1 MSPDS
6 RDKDPVQP
14 PIVAFGSEPP
24 QKLLFLCVHNSARS
38 QMAEA
43 LAHIFAPP
51 DTEIWSAGSEPTE
64 VHRLAIDVM
73 KEVGLDLSG
82 HRSKSV
88 DDVPWRDADTIVTVC
103 AEADEKCP
111 VVPSSVRR
119 VRWLLPDPVTAPE
132 KDRLRAFRET
142 RDELRWRV
150 SCLWPRGD

>member
-1 MSPDS
+1 MSTDSPDTSS
-6 RDKDPVQP
+6 RAHPN
-14 PIVAFGSEPP
+14 VAFGSEPAR
-24 QKLLFLCVHNSARS
+24 KLLFLCVHNSARS

-43 LAHIFAPP
+43 LARTFAPP

-64 VHRLAIDVM
+64 VHRLAIEVM

-82 HRSKSV
+82 FRSKSV
-88 DDVPWRDADTIVTVC
+88 DDVPWREADTIVTVC

-119 VRWLLPDPVTAPE
+119 VRWLLPDPVGAPAP
-132 KDRLRAFRET
+132 DQLRAFRET

>member
-1 MSPDS
+1 MSPDTNNHD
-6 RDKDPVQP
+6 RPN
-14 PIVAFGSEPP
+14 VAFGSEPAR
-24 QKLLFLCVHNSARS
+24 KLLFLCVHNSARS

-43 LAHIFAPP
+43 LARTFAPP

-64 VHRLAIDVM
+64 VHELAVEVM
-73 KEVGLDLSG
+73 KEAGVDISDQ
-82 HRSKSV
+82 RSKSV

-103 AEADEKCP
+103 SEADEKCP

-119 VRWLLPDPVTAPE
+119 VRWLLPDPAAVPE